1 MSGEYVKILG
11 AERIKMEWI
20 APKSK
25 RGESQRTEKGTV
37 ADEGEGE
44 QHEVGQTEIIKEN
57 DRMCSNRASWWG
69 WREDWKSCL
78 EIQH

>member
-25 RGESQRTEKGTV
+25 RCESQKQKREQWRVRG
-37 ADEGEGE
+37 GGE
-44 QHEVGQTEIIKEN
+44 QHEVGQT
-57 DRMCSNRASWWG
+57 
-69 WREDWKSCL
+69 
-78 EIQH
+78 

>member
-25 RGESQRTEKGTV
+25 RCESQKQKREQWRVRG
-37 ADEGEGE
+37 GGE

-57 DRMCSNRASWWG
+57 EKKKENDRMCSNRAS
-69 WREDWKSCL
+69 
-78 EIQH
+78 

>member
-25 RGESQRTEKGTV
+25 RGGSQRTEKGMV
-37 ADEGEGE
+37 AGEGSSM
-44 QHEVGQTEIIKEN
+44 
-57 DRMCSNRASWWG
+57 R
-69 WREDWKSCL
+69 
-78 EIQH
+78 

>member
-25 RGESQRTEKGTV
+25 GVKSKNRKGMV
-37 ADEGEGE
+37 AGG
-44 QHEVGQTEIIKEN
+44 G
-57 DRMCSNRASWWG
+57 AA
-69 WREDWKSCL
+69 
-78 EIQH
+78 

>member
-1 MSGEYVKILG
+1 MLGSVCISVRHSTILKLSVRGLEIMSGEYVKILG

-37 ADEGEGE
+37 AGAG
-44 QHEVGQTEIIKEN
+44 G
-57 DRMCSNRASWWG
+57 RGAA
-69 WREDWKSCL
+69 
-78 EIQH
+78 